1 MNRIAIEAKRDFLE
15 RLSSTT
21 PIKAV
26 AELIWN
32 GLDANAGQVS
42 VRLEV
47 NPLDGLE
54 TIRVTDTGFGINHDH
69 VQALFGGLGD
79 SWKKQK
85 VRQAGRALHGKN
97 GQGRFKAFAL
107 GNRVEWN
114 TVYDS
119 PTGRMRYQVF
129 GRAEALTDLEYSDP
143 TPAAG
148 DPTGTEVVVSGIQKS
163 LGSLQRDNARQEL
176 AKLFAV
182 YLSQYP
188 DLRLDYD
195 GVRVDPTE
203 LQSGRKDFLLDEI
216 TLTDGRT
223 AQAMVS
229 IIEWQMK
236 ADRVLHLCDADGVS
250 LHEKDLGS
258 KVRAPGFEF
267 TAYVKCDHFRELDQ
281 AGLLALEELHPD
293 VAKIVDAARQAVKA
307 HFRRRLSERQSQT
320 VERWKREQIYP
331 FENKASLNPVEEAE
345 RQVFDILA
353 VNVEAYLPAFE
364 EADLKSKRF
373 MFRLLAQAVQDSPD
387 SVQRIITELLNL
399 KKEEQDALAELLEVT
414 SLSNIITSAKTV
426 ANRLDFLTALENL
439 LFDRATKKQLRERD
453 QLHKILENESWLFDE
468 EFALSGSEKTLEE
481 VLQLHL
487 GQLRDPAET
496 EPVEREGGQQ
506 GRVDLMFSRLVAP
519 RHDERDHLVVELK
532 RPSQPIN
539 SKILTQVESYAL
551 AVANDPRFLK
561 EKTRWRFVVV
571 ANEMDEHARRKA
583 TQKDRRRGLV
593 FDDGELNIE
602 VWAFEWTELITKARA
617 RLQFINESLR
627 YEASRESARG
637 YLERAHARFIPNLGP
652 TAGAEAGVEG

>member
-250 LHEKDLGS
+250 LHEKDLGVHGLR
-258 KVRAPGFEF
+258 KVRPLPGAGPGG
-267 TAYVKCDHFRELDQ
+267 TAG
-281 AGLLALEELHPD
+281 AGGA
-293 VAKIVDAARQAVKA
+293 
-307 HFRRRLSERQSQT
+307 
-320 VERWKREQIYP
+320 
-331 FENKASLNPVEEAE
+331 
-345 RQVFDILA
+345 
-353 VNVEAYLPAFE
+353 
-364 EADLKSKRF
+364 
-373 MFRLLAQAVQDSPD
+373 
-387 SVQRIITELLNL
+387 
-399 KKEEQDALAELLEVT
+399 
-414 SLSNIITSAKTV
+414 
-426 ANRLDFLTALENL
+426 
-439 LFDRATKKQLRERD
+439 
-453 QLHKILENESWLFDE
+453 
-468 EFALSGSEKTLEE
+468 
-481 VLQLHL
+481 
-487 GQLRDPAET
+487 
-496 EPVEREGGQQ
+496 
-506 GRVDLMFSRLVAP
+506 AP
-519 RHDERDHLVVELK
+519 RRG
-532 RPSQPIN
+532 
-539 SKILTQVESYAL
+539 
-551 AVANDPRFLK
+551 
-561 EKTRWRFVVV
+561 
-571 ANEMDEHARRKA
+571 
-583 TQKDRRRGLV
+583 KDRRRG
-593 FDDGELNIE
+593 
-602 VWAFEWTELITKARA
+602 
-617 RLQFINESLR
+617 
-627 YEASRESARG
+627 
-637 YLERAHARFIPNLGP
+637 
-652 TAGAEAGVEG
+652 EAGGESPLPPPPQRAAEPDRGALETGADLPV